1 MAPSDMD
8 RKSVEAAIQRV
19 LDGHENDYAVIYRQV
34 DKPLRAYIRSHFYW
48 AGPDF
53 EDEVA
58 VRTHEYLLPRLGEY
72 DAAKASL
79 QTWYNWQSRS
89 VAGLVMRDWFGPR
102 LVQYDEAVHEAW
114 AATASGPADVYEE
127 KRLSRVLREES
138 ESLSEE
144 ERQSIS
150 LHDIRRLTFEESAE
164 TSGLSVM
171 QVRYRRL
178 RALSVLRQ
186 RLLERGVRPV
196 AVDTTPAPIWYG
208 RDSTDPDDFAAPTV
222 AVLPDGPDTLV
233 GSAASELEQTGQ
245 EGQAISPTG

>member
-8 RKSVEAAIQRV
+8 RKSIEAAIQRV
-19 LDGHENDYAVIYRQV
+19 LDGHRNDYAVIYEQV
-34 DKPLRAYIRSHFYW
+34 DKPMRAYIRSHFYW
-48 AGPDF
+48 AGPSF

-72 DAAKASL
+72 DATKASL
-79 QTWYNWQSRS
+79 QTWFNWKSRS
-89 VAGLVMRDWFGPR
+89 VAGLVMREWFGPR

-114 AATASGPADVYEE
+114 AVTATGPADVYEE

-144 ERQSIS
+144 ERQSIT
-150 LHDIRRLTFEESAE
+150 LHDIGRLTFEESAE
-164 TSGLSVM
+164 ASGLSVM
-171 QVRYRRL
+171 QVRYRRRL
-178 RALSVLRQ
+178 ALSGLRQ
-186 RLLERGVRPV
+186 RLQERGVRPV

-208 RDSTDPDDFAAPTV
+208 RDRTDPDDYAAPTV

-233 GSAASELEQTGQ
+233 GAAAAEEKEDSET
-245 EGQAISPTG
+245 A

>member
-1 MAPSDMD
+1 MTGDKGNGPTLT
-8 RKSVEAAIQRV
+8 AAIRRV
-19 LDGHENDYAVIYRQV
+19 LSGDMESYEVIHNRI
-34 DKPLRAYIRSHFYW
+34 DRPLRTYIRSHFYW

-89 VAGLVMRDWFGPR
+89 VAGLVMREWFGPR

-114 AATASGPADVYEE
+114 AVTATGPADIYEE
-127 KRLSRVLREES
+127 KRLSRVLREEN

-144 ERQSIS
+144 ERQGIT
-150 LHDIRRLTFEESAE
+150 LHDIGRLTFDESAE
-164 TSGLSVM
+164 ASGLSVM

-208 RDSTDPDDFAAPTV
+208 RDNTDPDDYAAPTV
-222 AVLPDGPDTLV
+222 AALPDGPDTLV
-233 GSAASELEQTGQ
+233 GAAAAQEKEDSET
-245 EGQAISPTG
+245 A

>member
-1 MAPSDMD
+1 MTGDKG
-8 RKSVEAAIQRV
+8 KSPTLTAAIRRV
-19 LDGHENDYAVIYRQV
+19 LSGDVESYEVVHNRIDR
-34 DKPLRAYIRSHFYW
+34 PLRAYIRSHFYW
-48 AGPDF
+48 AGPSF

-58 VRTHEYLLPRLGEY
+58 VRTHEYAIPRLGEY

-89 VAGLVMRDWFGPR
+89 VAGLVMREWFGPR

-114 AATASGPADVYEE
+114 AVTATGPADVYEE

-144 ERQSIS
+144 ERQSIT
-150 LHDIRRLTFEESAE
+150 LHDIRRLTFDESAKA
-164 TSGLSVM
+164 SGLSVM

-186 RLLERGVRPV
+186 RLLERGGRPV

-208 RDSTDPDDFAAPTV
+208 RDRTDPDDYAAPTV

-233 GSAASELEQTGQ
+233 GAAAAEEK
-245 EGQAISPTG
+245 EDIEIA

>member
-8 RKSVEAAIQRV
+8 RKSIEAAIQRV
-19 LDGHENDYAVIYRQV
+19 LDGHENDYAVIYKQV

-79 QTWYNWQSRS
+79 QTWFNWKSRS
-89 VAGLVMRDWFGPR
+89 VAGLVMREWFGPR
-102 LVQYDEAVHEAW
+102 LVHYDETVHDALVVT
-114 AATASGPADVYEE
+114 ATGPADVYEE

-144 ERQSIS
+144 ERQSIT
-150 LHDIRRLTFEESAE
+150 LHDIGRLTFEESAE
-164 TSGLSVM
+164 ALGLSVM
-171 QVRYRRL
+171 QVRYRRRL
-178 RALSVLRQ
+178 ALSGLRQ
-186 RLLERGVRPV
+186 RLQERGVRPV

-208 RDSTDPDDFAAPTV
+208 RDSTDPDDYAAPTV

-233 GSAASELEQTGQ
+233 GAAAAEEKEDSET
-245 EGQAISPTG
+245 A

>member
-1 MAPSDMD
+1 MAPYDMD
-8 RKSVEAAIQRV
+8 RKSIEAAIQRV
-19 LDGHENDYAVIYRQV
+19 LDGHRNDYAIIYEKV

-58 VRTHEYLLPRLGEY
+58 VRTHEYVLQRLGEY
-72 DAAKASL
+72 DATKASL

-89 VAGLVMRDWFGPR
+89 VASQVMREWFGPR

-114 AATASGPADVYEE
+114 SVSATGPADVYEE

-144 ERQSIS
+144 ERQSIT
-150 LHDIRRLTFEESAE
+150 LHDIGRLTFEESAE
-164 TSGLSVM
+164 ASGLSVM

-208 RDSTDPDDFAAPTV
+208 RDSTDPDDYAAPTV
-222 AVLPDGPDTLV
+222 AVLPVGPGSLV
-233 GSAASELEQTGQ
+233 GAAAAEEKEDSETG
-245 EGQAISPTG
+245 

>member
-1 MAPSDMD
+1 MSGDKGNSPTLT
-8 RKSVEAAIQRV
+8 AAIRRV
-19 LDGHENDYAVIYRQV
+19 LSGEVESYEVIHNRI
-34 DKPLRAYIRSHFYW
+34 DRPLRAYIRSHFYW
-48 AGPDF
+48 AGPSF

-89 VAGLVMRDWFGPR
+89 VAGLVMREWFGPR

-114 AATASGPADVYEE
+114 AVTASGPADVYEE

-138 ESLSEE
+138 QSLSEE
-144 ERQSIS
+144 ERQSIA
-150 LHDIRRLTFEESAE
+150 LHDIRRLTFDESAE
-164 TSGLSVM
+164 ASGLSVM

-196 AVDTTPAPIWYG
+196 AVDATPAPIWYG
-208 RDSTDPDDFAAPTV
+208 RDSTDPDDYAAPTV

-233 GSAASELEQTGQ
+233 GAAAAVEKEDSET
-245 EGQAISPTG
+245 A

>member
-1 MAPSDMD
+1 MSGDKGNSPTLT
-8 RKSVEAAIQRV
+8 AAIRRV
-19 LDGHENDYAVIYRQV
+19 LSGDVESYEVIHNRI
-34 DKPLRAYIRSHFYW
+34 DKPMRAYIRSHFYW

-58 VRTHEYLLPRLGEY
+58 VRTHEYVLSRLGEY
-72 DAAKASL
+72 YAAKASL

-89 VAGLVMRDWFGPR
+89 VAGLVMREWSGPR

-114 AATASGPADVYEE
+114 AVTASGPADVYEE

-144 ERQSIS
+144 ERQSIT
-150 LHDIRRLTFEESAE
+150 LHDIGRLTFEESAE
-164 TSGLSVM
+164 ASGLSVM

-178 RALSVLRQ
+178 RALSGLRQ
-186 RLLERGVRPV
+186 RLQERGVRPV

-208 RDSTDPDDFAAPTV
+208 RDRTDPDDYAAPTV
-222 AVLPDGPDTLV
+222 AVLPVGPDTLA
-233 GSAASELEQTGQ
+233 GAAAKSQDEE
-245 EGQAISPTG
+245 A

>member
-1 MAPSDMD
+1 MTGDKGISPTLT
-8 RKSVEAAIQRV
+8 AAIRRV
-19 LDGHENDYAVIYRQV
+19 LSGDVESYEVIHNRI
-34 DKPLRAYIRSHFYW
+34 DRPLRAYIRSHFYW

-89 VAGLVMRDWFGPR
+89 VAGLVMREWFGPR

-114 AATASGPADVYEE
+114 SVTASGPADVYEE

-138 ESLSEE
+138 ESLSDE
-144 ERQSIS
+144 ERQSIT
-150 LHDIRRLTFEESAE
+150 LHDIGRLTFEESAE
-164 TSGLSVM
+164 ASGLSVM

-196 AVDTTPAPIWYG
+196 AVDTTPAPIWFG
-208 RDSTDPDDFAAPTV
+208 RDRTDPDDYAAPTV

-233 GSAASELEQTGQ
+233 GAAAAEEKEDSET
-245 EGQAISPTG
+245 A

>member
-1 MAPSDMD
+1 MTGDKGNSPMLS
-8 RKSVEAAIQRV
+8 AAIRRV
-19 LDGHENDYAVIYRQV
+19 LSGEVESYEVIHNRI
-34 DKPLRAYIRSHFYW
+34 DRPLRAYIRSHFYW
-48 AGPDF
+48 AGPSF

-58 VRTHEYLLPRLGEY
+58 VRTHEYALTRLGEY

-89 VAGLVMRDWFGPR
+89 VAGLVMREWFGPR

-144 ERQSIS
+144 ERQSIT
-150 LHDIRRLTFEESAE
+150 LHDIDRLTFDQSAE
-164 TSGLSVM
+164 ASGLSVM

-186 RLLERGVRPV
+186 RLLERGVQPV

-208 RDSTDPDDFAAPTV
+208 RDSTDPDDYAAPTV

-233 GSAASELEQTGQ
+233 GAAARDDKD
-245 EGQAISPTG
+245 EG

>member
-1 MAPSDMD
+1 MTGDKGNSPTLI
-8 RKSVEAAIQRV
+8 AAIRHV
-19 LDGHENDYAVIYRQV
+19 LSGDVESYEVIHKGIDR
-34 DKPLRAYIRSHFYW
+34 PLRAFIRSHFYW
-48 AGPDF
+48 AGPSF

-58 VRTHEYLLPRLGEY
+58 VRTHEYALPRLGAY

-89 VAGLVMRDWFGPR
+89 VAGLVMREWFGPR

-114 AATASGPADVYEE
+114 SVTASGPADVYEE

-144 ERQSIS
+144 ERQSIT
-150 LHDIRRLTFEESAE
+150 LHDIGGLTFEASAE
-164 TSGLSVM
+164 ASGLSVM
-171 QVRYRRL
+171 QVRYRRR
-178 RALSVLRQ
+178 RALSGLRQ

-196 AVDTTPAPIWYG
+196 AVDTTPAPVWYG
-208 RDSTDPDDFAAPTV
+208 RDRTDPDDYAAPTL

-233 GSAASELEQTGQ
+233 GAAAKEDEEASG
-245 EGQAISPTG
+245 